1 LCMQR
6 IASQSGVCQA
16 KSEFCTYEMNEQC
29 GCDGVTYSNPCDA
42 ATSGVN
48 IAYAGACR

>member
-1 LCMQR
+1 MQR

-16 KSEFCTYEMNEQC
+16 KSEFCTYEFNEQC
-29 GCDGVTYSNPCDA
+29 GCDGVTYSNPCNA
-42 ATSGVN
+42 ATAGVN